1 MTPRNEIIGALGT
14 ANGKAW
20 IHVIR
25 HGESSHTP
33 NAYYMISGGGS
44 IDSLDKYPWPD
55 ESTTKGW
62 KAVGAGQF
70 IPHTWYGLQRQYPDD
85 CKDFS
90 PYAQDFGILALTA
103 GRGALQDVLNGDI
116 VTAIRK
122 CREEWTSLPGAAENK
137 KYTMEMALHVFKEWG
152 GGTLREQPAAPVED
166 KSTTYQPTGGNMGT
180 ALMLLPLLAQWVP
193 QIMSLIKPDSKS
205 TAKDAQVAQTVL
217 NVAAEA
223 AGVIQK
229 GEQATAANVGATVD
243 MLQKDPEL
251 AKKVQEAVVTHP
263 EIMGVLQI
271 GEGGIQG
278 ARDFGKAI
286 QVAEKP
292 FWFNPTF
299 WITVGLFPMMY
310 MIAYSVLFTVAP
322 DSSATVDDVVKLA
335 WYQKIGFDPNT
346 RTGLVNLI
354 VGFVFGGVVGVWFG
368 TSYGSQRKTELA
380 ASATEQAVGK

>member
-1 MTPRNEIIGALGT
+1 MAPRNENAIQTALAYFKSVGWTT
-14 ANGKAW
+14 AHAAGIVANLYA
-20 IHVIR
+20 
-25 HGESSHTP
+25 ES
-33 NAYYMISGGGS
+33 G
-44 IDSLDKYPWPD
+44 LRPD
-55 ESTTKGW
+55 
-62 KAVGAGQF
+62 AVGDGGAA
-70 IPHTWYGLQRQYPDD
+70 YGIAQWHPDRQRRFVWFAN
-85 CKDFS
+85 KDIHGS
-90 PYAQDFGILALTA
+90 TLEEQLAFVHAELNQWEKTA
-103 GRGALQDVLNGDI
+103 GDAL
-116 VTAIRK
+116 RK
-122 CREEWTSLPGAAENK
+122 CTTAAEAGACVSRMYERPADRDGEAAKRAELATSLAG
-137 KYTMEMALHVFKEWG
+137 
-152 GGTLREQPAAPVED
+152 EQPAAPIED

-346 RTGLVNLI
+346 RAGLVNLI

>member
-1 MTPRNEIIGALGT
+1 
-14 ANGKAW
+14 
-20 IHVIR
+20 
-25 HGESSHTP
+25 
-33 NAYYMISGGGS
+33 
-44 IDSLDKYPWPD
+44 
-55 ESTTKGW
+55 
-62 KAVGAGQF
+62 
-70 IPHTWYGLQRQYPDD
+70 
-85 CKDFS
+85 
-90 PYAQDFGILALTA
+90 
-103 GRGALQDVLNGDI
+103 
-116 VTAIRK
+116 
-122 CREEWTSLPGAAENK
+122 
-137 KYTMEMALHVFKEWG
+137 
-152 GGTLREQPAAPVED
+152 
-166 KSTTYQPTGGNMGT
+166 MGT

-193 QIMSLIKPDSKS
+193 QIMSIIKPDSKS

-223 AGVIQK
+223 AGIIQK

-243 MLQKDPEL
+243 ALQKDPEL

-271 GEGGIQG
+271 GEGGIKG
-278 ARDFGKAI
+278 ARDFGVAV

-299 WITVGLFPMMY
+299 WISVAFFPMMY

-322 DSSATVDDVVKLA
+322 DAKVTPEMMEKLT

-346 RTGLVNLI
+346 RSGLVNLI

-380 ASATEQAVGK
+380 ASATEQAVGR

>member
-1 MTPRNEIIGALGT
+1 
-14 ANGKAW
+14 
-20 IHVIR
+20 
-25 HGESSHTP
+25 
-33 NAYYMISGGGS
+33 
-44 IDSLDKYPWPD
+44 
-55 ESTTKGW
+55 
-62 KAVGAGQF
+62 
-70 IPHTWYGLQRQYPDD
+70 
-85 CKDFS
+85 
-90 PYAQDFGILALTA
+90 
-103 GRGALQDVLNGDI
+103 
-116 VTAIRK
+116 
-122 CREEWTSLPGAAENK
+122 
-137 KYTMEMALHVFKEWG
+137 
-152 GGTLREQPAAPVED
+152 
-166 KSTTYQPTGGNMGT
+166 MGT

-193 QIMSLIKPDSKS
+193 QILSLIKPDSKS

-354 VGFVFGGVVGVWFG
+354 VGYVFGGVVGVWFG
-368 TSYGSQRKTELA
+368 TSYGSQRKTELT
-380 ASATEQAVGK
+380 ASATEQAAGK